1 MRRNM
6 PRRVE
11 RVDGQQKLA
20 RLLKRGCW
28 RAIKPAQLGGIIL
41 APTRAVEQQR
51 RKVAFQY
58 FGRVKWG
65 KPAIACFL
73 PQPIGNARLLP
84 RGAPCPLG
92 YRRQARALGH
102 QPRNASRL
110 VEPRAP
116 RQAAVDD
123 DANAIN
129 GQAGL
134 GDVGRKN
141 DFPALLRVTTNRQP
155 LRRRV
160 DLAMQ
165 FMHDYV
171 FANCTQT
178 VHGAVNFAHAGQ
190 ENQNVAIFLGQC
202 LPDRAHDIGFDC
214 LFGATADISEIQ
226 RPSFAVAL
234 DHWRIA
240 HQLRKSGTIQGCRH
254 GKHTQ
259 IGPEGGL
266 CLKRKR
272 KAKVAVDAAF
282 MDFVKQDRRNADKL
296 RVGDDTVSKNAL
308 GHDQYAA
315 IRALFAIQPCR
326 VANPSPDDFAQP
338 LRNAFCRHTRGK
350 AAWGQQQNLAVAI
363 GLIQQCRGDH
373 RGLTRTWWRNQNGI
387 G

>member
-1 MRRNM
+1 M
-6 PRRVE
+6 
-11 RVDGQQKLA
+11 
-20 RLLKRGCW
+20 
-28 RAIKPAQLGGIIL
+28 
-41 APTRAVEQQR
+41 
-51 RKVAFQY
+51 
-58 FGRVKWG
+58 
-65 KPAIACFL
+65 
-73 PQPIGNARLLP
+73 
-84 RGAPCPLG
+84 
-92 YRRQARALGH
+92 
-102 QPRNASRL
+102 

-116 RQAAVDD
+116 RQATVDD

-165 FMHDYV
+165 FMHDDV

-190 ENQNVAIFLGQC
+190 ENKDIAIFFGQR
-202 LPDRAHDIGFDC
+202 LPDRAHDIGFDR
-214 LFGATADISEIQ
+214 LFGAPAYILEIQ

-234 DHWRIA
+234 DDWRIA
-240 HQLRKSGTIQGCRH
+240 HQLRKSGTIQCCRH
-254 GKHTQ
+254 RKQTQ
-259 IGPEGGL
+259 IGPECGL

-282 MDFVKQDRRNADKL
+282 MDFVKQHRRNTGKL
-296 RVGDDTVSKNAL
+296 RVADDTVSENAL

-315 IRALFAIQPCR
+315 IGALFAIQPCR
-326 VANPSPDDFAQP
+326 VANPSPNGFAQP
-338 LRNAFCRHTRGK
+338 LRNAFCRHARGK
-350 AAWGQQQNLAVAI
+350 AAGGQQQNLAIAI
-363 GLIQQCRGDH
+363 RFVQQCRRNH
-373 RGLTRTWWRNQNGI
+373 RGLTRTWRGNEDRI